1 MHISIQ
7 EAEPTF
13 SSAYYTHNIQEGKQI
28 KAKRKGKGSKKKG
41 RFERIKLS
49 ERFVAWLLLNVVRND
64 LDYTRP
70 GGAYPRGTCAAL
82 LIPRFII
89 QQAETWAG
97 SRPQPFTPFSRVDI
111 NPWQHRRRPYTLIAV

>member
-13 SSAYYTHNIQEGKQI
+13 SSAYNTQYTRGKANQSQ
-28 KAKRKGKGSKKKG
+28 KKRKRIEKKG

-111 NPWQHRRRPYTLIAV
+111 NPWQPRRRPYTLIAV